1 MQQNKNAENFLNGMQ
16 SALKDVMGAFPAA
29 NPFDV
34 KTILE
39 TQRKNMQAIAEVNN
53 CFMSGWQA
61 LAKCQTG
68 MLNQMVQDNTALARE
83 SMAEG
88 SPQDKFARQTEILK
102 SSYKRTIENA
112 QELGEIARRNT
123 MEAAELLNRRAAAS
137 FTEIKHAADKESK

>member
-1 MQQNKNAENFLNGMQ
+1 MQQNKSAENFLNGMQ
-16 SALKDVMGAFPAA
+16 STLKDVIGAFPAT
-29 NPFDV
+29 NPFDI
-34 KTILE
+34 KTIME
-39 TQRKNMQAIAEVNN
+39 TQRKNMQAIAEANT

-61 LAKCQTG
+61 LAKCQTE
-68 MLNQMVQDNTALARE
+68 MLSQIVQDNTAIARE

-88 SPQDKFARQTEILK
+88 TPQDKFARQTEILK

-137 FTEIKHAADKESK
+137 FAEIKNAADTKSK